1 MERSTQPTS
10 ERRDER
16 CTAPHPAKAFLMA
29 LPAFAI
35 VIGAVVL
42 VWLLL

>member
-1 MERSTQPTS
+1 MEQSTQPKP

-16 CTAPHPAKAFLMA
+16 CPAPHPAKAFLMA

-42 VWLLL
+42 VWLVL